1 MASFDLVNIPG
12 CMHEVEIIDT
22 SGCASQSEHKTSAIH
37 YVKMGLKFFRGGD
50 ILHRFKI
57 SNNHGFSVTK
67 EK

>member
-37 YVKMGLKFFRGGD
+37 YVKMGLKFF
-50 ILHRFKI
+50 FEEET
-57 SNNHGFSVTK
+57 FSIGLK
-67 EK
+67 